1 MIVVIGAGV
10 CALAAA
16 YELSRR
22 GQRAIVLERGKPF
35 AEQSVPPFAEQSAGL
50 ARIDFETYRGLASA
64 PVASPVPVTAIGV
77 PLVSR
82 SALPRPV
89 GPGRAGR
96 PSQAV
101 R

>member
-1 MIVVIGAGV
+1 MIVVIGARV
-10 CALAAA
+10 CGLAAA

-22 GQRAIVLERGKPF
+22 GQRAIVLERGKP
-35 AEQSVPPFAEQSAGL
+35 SAEQSAGL

-89 GPGRAGR
+89 GPGRAG
-96 PSQAV
+96 P
-101 R
+101 